1 MTSKKSNK
9 APITDPEEI
18 EIYELSEKELKIILL
33 KYNELQQH
41 SLQNKI
47 RKTIHEQNE
56 SKKKPLKQNKS

>member
-1 MTSKKSNK
+1 M
-9 APITDPEEI
+9 

-33 KYNELQQH
+33 RFNELQQH

>member
-9 APITDPEEI
+9 APITDPEEM

-33 KYNELQQH
+33 KFNELQQH

-47 RKTIHEQNE
+47 RKIIPEQNE